1 MSTQKT
7 PVKNRNLSIKNRNV
21 FSTSWALTG
30 RSQGPHSWGLHV
42 FSSSCVR
49 IPHSKFSIWDVNC
62 GQVAKKNLPSTGLPY
77 DEWFFEPIDMF
88 FWASF
93 TTSLLHVPFQP
104 FGSLTNQPWPST
116 MARSLPSRAW
126 SGGSLD
132 LGSRHL
138 VTVKRELTN
147 EREKAE
153 QELEAGYQK
162 GL

>member
-1 MSTQKT
+1 
-7 PVKNRNLSIKNRNV
+7 
-21 FSTSWALTG
+21 
-30 RSQGPHSWGLHV
+30 
-42 FSSSCVR
+42 
-49 IPHSKFSIWDVNC
+49 
-62 GQVAKKNLPSTGLPY
+62 
-77 DEWFFEPIDMF
+77 
-88 FWASF
+88 
-93 TTSLLHVPFQP
+93 
-104 FGSLTNQPWPST
+104 